1 MKKILFGLILIAL
14 DIALVLIEGFKFFYF
29 PELFEVLFL
38 LLPFCGLAIAAWG
51 FFDKEDK

>member
-1 MKKILFGLILIAL
+1 MKKILFGLTLIAL
-14 DIALVLIEGFKFFYF
+14 DIALVLIAGFNFFYF

-51 FFDKEDK
+51 LKEDK

>member
-1 MKKILFGLILIAL
+1 MKKILFGLTLIAL

-29 PELFEVLFL
+29 PELFDVLLL

-51 FFDKEDK
+51 LFDKEDK

>member
-38 LLPFCGLAIAAWG
+38 LLPFCGLAISAWG
-51 FFDKEDK
+51 LFDKENK

>member
-29 PELFEVLFL
+29 FELFEVLL
-38 LLPFCGLAIAAWG
+38 LILPFCGLAIATWG
-51 FFDKEDK
+51 LFDKEDK